1 MIVGW
6 VVVAVIGAL
15 VLLSA
20 GLMFFTL
27 LAARDA
33 EKLAPPIG
41 KFVNVDGARLH
52 YVDRGVGPVIVMVHG
67 LAGNLRNF
75 YALIERLSVDHRVV
89 AVDRPGC
96 GYSTMRSGEHPGM
109 RAQAALLAQLIRKL
123 DLGQPTVVGHSMG
136 GALSLALAIDHPDC
150 VHALVLIAPL
160 GNVERVPPNGL
171 KILRIKSPLVQWMVA
186 WMFSAPIGKLIH
198 RQSLKAVFAPQPVVE
213 SFDTSGGGL
222 LGLRPWAFSAAC
234 KDMVAISREM
244 AAIPPCY
251 PSLTIPVSV
260 IFGRQDAVLHYE
272 MHGVQ
277 LVDALPRGNLHLIEG
292 GGHMI
297 LVTEPDQVAA
307 EIRQMMHTPLSRS
320 TPSSL

>member
-1 MIVGW
+1 MIIGW

-27 LAARDA
+27 LAARYA
-33 EKLAPPIG
+33 EKLVPPIG
-41 KFVNVDGARLH
+41 TFVDVDGARLH
-52 YVDRGVGPVIVMVHG
+52 FVDRGAGPVIVMVHG

-96 GYSTMRSGEHPGM
+96 GYSTMRSGEHPSM
-109 RAQAALLAQLIRKL
+109 RAQAALIAQLIRKL
-123 DLGQPTVVGHSMG
+123 HLGQPTVVGHSMG

-150 VHALVLIAPL
+150 VRALALIAPL
-160 GNVERVPPNGL
+160 SNVERAPPNGL

-198 RQSLKAVFAPQPVVE
+198 RESLKAVFAPEAAVE
-213 SFDTSGGGL
+213 SFDTSGGAV

-244 AAIPPCY
+244 AAIPPSY
-251 PSLTIPVSV
+251 PTLTIPVSV
-260 IFGRQDAVLHYE
+260 IFGRQDAVLNHE
-272 MHGVQ
+272 THGEQ
-277 LVDALPRGNLHLIEG
+277 LVAALPNGNLHVMEG

-297 LVTEPDQVAA
+297 LVTQPDHVADL
-307 EIRQMMHTPLSRS
+307 IRQSTHHRS
-320 TPSSL
+320 TSSA